1 MSETKEQPKERVF
14 YFNMS
19 KIPGH
24 RKEVAKKES
33 ELDEGDIKF
42 LWNRLVATFNESPT
56 GMQIEFTRQLHD
68 LYQKKIDES
77 IKAETDKNITNEDS
91 GDKATSSGET
101 AEVSTDTGHSTA
113 EHQAN

>member
-1 MSETKEQPKERVF
+1 MTAFKEKERVF

-33 ELDEGDIKF
+33 ELNEDDIKF
-42 LWNRLVATFNESPT
+42 LWNRLVYTFNESPT

-68 LYQKKIDES
+68 IYQKEIDE
-77 IKAETDKNITNEDS
+77 IVKKETEKHENSGNQDSAGGEKVEIPSDS
-91 GDKATSSGET
+91 GDIATKPE
-101 AEVSTDTGHSTA
+101 
-113 EHQAN
+113 AN

>member
-1 MSETKEQPKERVF
+1 MTAIKEKEKVF

-33 ELDEGDIKF
+33 ELNEEDIKF
-42 LWNRLVATFNESPT
+42 LWNTLVSTFNNSPV

-68 LYQKKIDES
+68 LYQQKIDAMV
-77 IKAETDKNITNEDS
+77 KQETATHENFGNKDSASEQAVEVPSNS
-91 GDKATSSGET
+91 GDITTKP
-101 AEVSTDTGHSTA
+101 EV
-113 EHQAN
+113 N

>member
-1 MSETKEQPKERVF
+1 MTAIKEKERTF
-14 YFNMS
+14 YFNTS

-33 ELDEGDIKF
+33 ELTEDDVKF

-68 LYQKKIDES
+68 LYQQKIDS
-77 IKAETDKNITNEDS
+77 MVKQETAKHEDS
-91 GDKATSSGET
+91 GNKDSASEQAVEVPSNSGDIT
-101 AEVSTDTGHSTA
+101 TKPEV
-113 EHQAN
+113 N